1 MSKKLKFL
9 PGKGL
14 LAVLVLFV
22 VWMLFFDH
30 NNWYR
35 QWKLSKELKEAQA
48 KENYYKNKIKTDSIY
63 LINLN
68 TNVETLEKLAREKY
82 LMKKDDET
90 VYLIVRDENKKD
102 TAQVKQ

>member
-1 MSKKLKFL
+1 M
-9 PGKGL
+9 
-14 LAVLVLFV
+14 LVLFV